1 MITRNPELLLSREEL
16 LGLAA
21 LAGAKAVIG
30 MEVQPDELASVQ
42 ARKKEVD
49 SRLSEL
55 GLLKRKA
62 IPVNQRATI
71 QTLFHPERALV
82 VVRDRPDVGKQVLI
96 FLCRQKQCLLHSFPK
111 ENQHRIIEMNPDEI
125 ENMLKEWFPVQAGV
139 SSDAILLAESQLTE
153 LIETTNNGE
162 TPPPL
167 PNIDSAVSQK
177 LLHTLQ
183 TRRWSASFLLLEL
196 QDSQAVNADSF
207 TAWSGDES
215 VWVAGLYNSSGV
227 MRLLCGGD
235 NFIGLQRMMVRRLAQ
250 FDKIVR
256 AYRLSSEELAFALT
270 LLNRSDLANRILQRA
285 PSQITDE
292 RWQAA
297 AQSLQAR
304 GLSGISPRGFPTLA
318 SDFEQALAPM
328 VLHTRIG
335 RIRTVSPQGNSEGTL
350 YLLKDRFFCAHFV
363 RNNAHVLESGNWG
376 QLPGYLL
383 SLFQDFG
390 DQKIAI
396 SKPAPISLQ
405 ILTVL
410 LEESTP
416 LSVEKRLRQAG
427 LSKNFAASLAMDIT
441 HPVYRA
447 SMIGINTPRKDSGD
461 KADDHPTLL
470 LLKGSKQDWLFS
482 FPNERAEAIG
492 QAIQADR
499 KRLLTELTAILN
511 PASMK
516 AI

>member
-1 MITRNPELLLSREEL
+1 MTIRNLELLLSREEL

-21 LAGAKAVIG
+21 LAGAQTVIG
-30 MEVQPDELASVQ
+30 MEVQPDEFARVQ

-62 IPVNQRATI
+62 IPVNQRATV
-71 QTLFHPERALV
+71 QTLFRPERALI

-111 ENQHRIIEMNPDEI
+111 ENQHRIVEMNPDEI

-139 SSDAILLAESQLTE
+139 ASDAVLLTEVQLTE
-153 LIETTNNGE
+153 LIEVTNNGE

-167 PNIDSAVSQK
+167 PNIDSAISQK
-177 LLHTLQ
+177 LLHSLQ
-183 TRRWSASFLLLEL
+183 TRRWSASFLLLEM
-196 QDSQAVNADSF
+196 QDGQAVNADSF

-215 VWVAGLYNSSGV
+215 VWVADLYNSSGV

-235 NFIGLQRMMVRRLAQ
+235 NFIGLRRMMVRRLAQ
-250 FDKIVR
+250 FDKIIR

-270 LLNRSDLANRILQRA
+270 LLNRSDLANQILQRA

-297 AQSLQAR
+297 SQSLQAR
-304 GLSGISPRGFPTLA
+304 GLSGISPGGFPTLA

-363 RNNAHVLESGNWG
+363 RTNAHVLESGNWG

-383 SLFQDFG
+383 NLFQDFG
-390 DQKIAI
+390 DPKIAI
-396 SKPAPISLQ
+396 SKSAPISLQ
-405 ILTVL
+405 LLTGL
-410 LEESTP
+410 LDETDP
-416 LSVEKRLRQAG
+416 LIVEKRLRQAG
-427 LSKNFAASLAMDIT
+427 LSKGFSASLATDMA
-441 HPVYRA
+441 HPVYRV
-447 SMIGINTPRKDSGD
+447 SVIGINTPRKDSSS
-461 KADDHPTLL
+461 KVDDHPTLF

-482 FPNERAEAIG
+482 FPNEGADAIG
-492 QAIQADR
+492 QAMQADHN
-499 KRLLTELTAILN
+499 RLIIELTAILN
-511 PASMK
+511 PTSIK
-516 AI
+516 EI

>member
-1 MITRNPELLLSREEL
+1 MMTRNLELLLSREEL

-21 LAGAKAVIG
+21 LAGAQTVIG
-30 MEVQPDELASVQ
+30 MEVQPDEFASVQ

-62 IPVNQRATI
+62 IPANQRATV
-71 QTLFHPERALV
+71 QTLFQPERALI
-82 VVRDRPDVGKQVLI
+82 VVRDRPDVGKQILI

-111 ENQHRIIEMNPDEI
+111 ENQHRIAEMNPDEI
-125 ENMLKEWFPVQAGV
+125 ENMLKEWFPAQAGA
-139 SSDAILLAESQLTE
+139 SSDAILLAETQLTE
-153 LIETTNNGE
+153 LIEITNNGE

-167 PNIDSAVSQK
+167 PNIDSVLSQK
-177 LLHTLQ
+177 LLHSLQ

-196 QDSQAVNADSF
+196 QDGQAVNADSF

-215 VWVAGLYNSSGV
+215 VWSAGLYNSSGV
-227 MRLLCGGD
+227 IRVLCGGD
-235 NFIGLQRMMVRRLAQ
+235 NFIGLRRMMVRRLAQ
-250 FDKIVR
+250 FDKIIR

-292 RWQAA
+292 RWHAA

-304 GLSGISPRGFPTLA
+304 GLSGISPKGFPNLA
-318 SDFEQALAPM
+318 GDFEQALAPM

-350 YLLKDRFFCAHFV
+350 YLLKDSFFCAHFV
-363 RNNAHVLESGNWG
+363 RKDAHVLESGNWR

-390 DQKIAI
+390 DQKITI
-396 SKPAPISLQ
+396 SKSAPISLQ
-405 ILTVL
+405 VLTAL

-416 LSVEKRLRQAG
+416 LFVEKRLRQAG
-427 LSKNFAASLAMDIT
+427 VSKGFAASLAADVT

-461 KADDHPTLL
+461 KADGHPTLL
-470 LLKGSKQDWLFS
+470 LLKGNKQDWLFS

-492 QAIQADR
+492 QAMQADR
-499 KRLLTELTAILN
+499 KRLVSELMAILN
-511 PASMK
+511 PAPS
-516 AI
+516 IV